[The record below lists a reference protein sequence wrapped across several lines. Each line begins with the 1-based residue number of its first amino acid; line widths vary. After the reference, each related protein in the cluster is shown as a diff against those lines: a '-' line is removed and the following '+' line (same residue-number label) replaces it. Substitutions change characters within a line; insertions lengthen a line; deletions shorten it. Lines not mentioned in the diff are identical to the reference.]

1 MINIEGYYKYF
12 DKLSNIN
19 QNKIYDDV
27 AAFSAIDDVFKK
39 NFIIEDGVTY
49 GLDFLLKYTKD
60 RLFLWGVYSYG
71 NSQRW
76 DGFNFYNPVFDRRHN
91 INLVGTYLFGKKKAL
106 ELSIRWNLGSGL
118 PYTPTAGYYQG
129 ETFNGGVTTDI
140 TTSNPS
146 TISLSMGDFN
156 SQRLPFYHRLDVTV
170 KKQFTFKNK
179 SVLEMIGSIT
189 NAYNRNNI
197 FYVNRITSKVIYQ
210 FPFLPSVGISY
221 KF

>member
-1 MINIEGYYKYF
+1 MYHVKV
-12 DKLSNIN
+12 N

-146 TISLSMGDFN
+146 TITM
-156 SQRLPFYHRLDVTV
+156 VTSPA
-170 KKQFTFKNK
+170 TRCC
-179 SVLEMIGSIT
+179 VL
-189 NAYNRNNI
+189 
-197 FYVNRITSKVIYQ
+197 
-210 FPFLPSVGISY
+210 
-221 KF
+221 